1 MSMSDPIED
10 FLTRIRNAQMATKSW
25 VDIPASSF
33 KIRLLYVLKEEKFIR
48 DYVKIS
54 DNKQNVIRVYLKY
67 DSNNKPVIQGIT
79 RVSKPGCRNY
89 VPSDKISRVLNG
101 LGISILST
109 SKGVVSNKKARKLNV
124 GREVVCNVW
133 KKHGI

>member
-1 MSMSDPIED
+1 MSMSDPIAD

-124 GREVVCNVW
+124 GGEVVCNVW
-133 KKHGI
+133 